1 MERLNNNSEVD
12 SFVSKSVLAVCFA
25 GSDRS
30 RYIAEEL
37 NNRGYFATSA
47 GVLKNHNYVTPEDLM
62 NIGIVVFSSIN
73 EKNIFD
79 KDRRL
84 KSVIERH
91 NIQVRV
97 LNITE
102 SDKNRAHDS
111 GEVQALK
118 SEISNQLDCVGLKVL
133 KSGNN

>member
-1 MERLNNNSEVD
+1 MEGQNKNIEID

-47 GVLKNHNYVTPEDLM
+47 GVLENHNYVTPEDLM
-62 NIGIVVFSSIN
+62 NIGIIVFSSIN

-79 KDRRL
+79 NDRKL
-84 KSVIERH
+84 KSIVERNH
-91 NIQVRV
+91 IQIRV

-111 GEVQALK
+111 GNVQSLK
-118 SEISNQLDCVGLKVL
+118 TEISKQLDSVGLKDL
-133 KSGNN
+133 ESGNN

>member
-62 NIGIVVFSSIN
+62 NIGIIVFSSVN

-84 KSVIERH
+84 KSMIERH

-102 SDKNRAHDS
+102 SDKNRAYDS
-111 GEVQALK
+111 GEVQELK
-118 SEISNQLDCVGLKVL
+118 TEISKQLDSVGLKDL